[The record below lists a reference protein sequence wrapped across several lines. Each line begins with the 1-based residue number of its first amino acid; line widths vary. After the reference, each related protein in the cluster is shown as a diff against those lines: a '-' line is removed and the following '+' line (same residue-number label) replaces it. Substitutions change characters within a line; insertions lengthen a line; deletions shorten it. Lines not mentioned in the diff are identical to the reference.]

1 MSFLSNYI
9 AIFLDQNSKGAL
21 GKLRSFVPKDWV
33 WYGDHMTIKFSYDPM
48 YSEDFPEPYGELA
61 KSRKKVALVATHI
74 GLSDQAIAVKVEGYP
89 LEGKLAHIT
98 LAVPQGGSPKNSNS
112 ITNWKKI
119 KSFTMHGTIMGNG
132 DAGEVLGE
140 IDLTSD
146 TVIPMGD
153 RWNDQLDGG
162 NYTTSALYPSTGHV
176 KYGGTMAENII
187 KSLTKK
193 ILEEELEY
201 KYRPDLTTRHLC
213 WVAPDNSF
221 IKANSHFELLQA
233 LYKIDAKRME
243 KEYDVYLAE
252 LYKRAFNDGYIRL
265 DYGILSGGP
274 HLSLE
279 GLDKERIKKII
290 LNTYY
295 PFMVKY
301 PAPQFFI
308 DVPNRGSYHFRF
320 PADKPKWFTFV
331 NGNSVTE
338 DIVKKLALKEIV
350 STFPYNVGSAQ
361 ATYDSWTDR
370 AGDENLREIEHT
382 DISNLPFVNSIEQA
396 GGKVYQVG
404 GAVRD
409 SFLNTISKDLDIMVA
424 GLDAQVVISIL
435 SKYGNIAKNEKNDT
449 GFVGGSFAVIKFKP
463 FGDKEDIDVALA
475 RTEKKVGQGYGG
487 FEVTANPSITL
498 NQDLERRDF
507 TINAIAKD
515 IRGQIYDPFNGQ
527 EDLKNKIIRMV
538 SPKAF
543 AEDPLRMLRAV
554 QFAARF
560 GFTIEPNTWSMIR
573 QNAEDIQYI
582 KDERFVIE
590 FDKIVHKTDIKQSA
604 ELLVSSGLYRA
615 IFGDD
620 FRGTYDQFPK
630 VKTLAEFIFLLTKD
644 SKESPS
650 QFYVK
655 RFGNWGNLSKIISA
669 FELTRKEINT
679 PAEERWLMNTVNK
692 IDPKAVGSFVVQDKL
707 KDASMH
713 PEERYPRKAADLA
726 VTGGEIDAM
735 GITGGQHGQLNT
747 DLLNLIYGDQL
758 ENTREAV
765 MGYIQQNID
774 KYKSTPQK
782 IREIASKILKES
794 EVLDVYKFQDTHAEI
809 EKKTNFKNWFA
820 NSKIVDS
827 ENKPLVVYHGQP
839 PKYKCDFNTGKI
851 ERTDPIKINKFSNDN
866 PRFLEKG
873 QKGFYFTVDKNEG
886 KRYAEGGNLYDVY
899 LKIENPYF
907 YKHWEDDGEIKNACF
922 ITPEDYDKLIKLG
935 YDGVI
940 ILKQFKNFYIE
951 RGEWGEVIAFY
962 PNQIK
967 SVSNVG
973 TFNASSDDIIDGYDY
988 ANKSL
993 LESEGNL
1000 DGNFEALVQQVKQ
1013 RVPSLAKYNEFPEKN
1028 YDHFQLSKRIGK
1040 ADVYWHNQQLTLT
1053 NVAIMSEFKMSY
1065 RNFNQKKWYNFT
1077 LKNQIFFD
1085 IPDTFADQMQ
1095 RFVMQTAFNMLNDK
1109 YSYHKEL
1116 MVPETTTYQQADIDS
1131 IINEI
1136 NRKTFEFEDHVNNF
1150 TRTEIFEQLNEGYEM
1165 RGAWFIPDASGGGRL
1180 VETKFHSKYAM
1191 QHFGMRDHEA
1201 AFKRALEEGWV
1212 RIVYPF
1218 EGTSWAFNSYNKEN
1232 LIKALQKLRNEIIYG
1247 SSRNIYIDYKDD
1259 EWETY
1264 SVKDPEFLHNFG
1276 LLHETRDIVEKL
1288 TRESLTLYH
1297 GSPHKFD
1304 KFSTEHMGT
1313 GEGAQ
1318 AFGWGLYFTE
1328 LQDIAQHYASINP
1341 DIFNADMAYITKY
1354 IYGYNYNSFDIKRV
1368 STMPIPERNNLINQA
1383 YEREIATIKRMCGGS
1398 DRMAQ
1403 IVYKHSEAEEIKLE
1417 TERRDKYLN
1426 ISNTQQRNMYQVTVH
1441 KGKTPDQY
1449 TWMEWDRVVPPNML
1463 AKIRSYISTSKESDY
1478 ENVDSSYQ
1486 IRQYMRVMDDP
1497 NYSPQ
1502 TKTGEK
1508 LYRDLSSY
1516 LGEKGASMLL
1526 LRCGIDGI
1534 KYAAESISHGK
1545 TSDTARGFDYVVF
1558 DDKAV
1563 TLDTHKQLEEK
1574 KTKFTKQ
1581 QLTEMVMEAQRSQLK
1596 RLVLFDMDSTLIN
1609 SPMPEFGR
1617 EEYKQKT
1624 GGDFPSEKA
1633 WWSVPESLDT
1643 NVFDITAIAPVF
1655 NQMRDEQRR
1664 SDTMVVVMTN
1674 RLDTL
1679 ERQVKR
1685 VLRLNRINPDALNMA
1700 SYAMQNKGERILQIL
1715 KENPSIRY
1723 VAFYDDQEKN
1733 IMDVRNALRKKGIT
1747 YDLYNCQDGKIRR
1760 T

>member
-1 MSFLSNYI
+1 MGTIFEFVNNLKRKPFIQSIMNDLHGEAFLVG
-9 AIFLDQNSKGAL
+9 GATRDLLL
-21 GKLRSFVPKDWV
+21 GKQNKDVDLVIRLVNIDILLNQLRKFGSANIVGKSFGVITFKDNSD
-33 WYGDHMTIKFSYDPM
+33 GEIYD
-48 YSEDFPEPYGELA
+48 
-61 KSRKKVALVATHI
+61 VALPRTEFA
-74 GLSDQAIAVKVEGYP
+74 
-89 LEGKLAHIT
+89 
-98 LAVPQGGSPKNSNS
+98 
-112 ITNWKKI
+112 
-119 KSFTMHGTIMGNG
+119 NG
-132 DAGEVLGE
+132 D
-140 IDLTSD
+140 
-146 TVIPMGD
+146 
-153 RWNDQLDGG
+153 GG
-162 NYTTSALYPSTGHV
+162 HKGFD
-176 KYGGTMAENII
+176 II
-187 KSLTKK
+187 
-193 ILEEELEY
+193 Y
-201 KYRPDLTTRHLC
+201 
-213 WVAPDNSF
+213 
-221 IKANSHFELLQA
+221 
-233 LYKIDAKRME
+233 
-243 KEYDVYLAE
+243 
-252 LYKRAFNDGYIRL
+252 
-265 DYGILSGGP
+265 
-274 HLSLE
+274 
-279 GLDKERIKKII
+279 
-290 LNTYY
+290 
-295 PFMVKY
+295 
-301 PAPQFFI
+301 
-308 DVPNRGSYHFRF
+308 
-320 PADKPKWFTFV
+320 
-331 NGNSVTE
+331 
-338 DIVKKLALKEIV
+338 
-350 STFPYNVGSAQ
+350 
-361 ATYDSWTDR
+361 
-370 AGDENLREIEHT
+370 DENLPIEK
-382 DISNLPFVNSIEQA
+382 DLIR
-396 GGKVYQVG
+396 
-404 GAVRD
+404 RD
-409 SFLNTISKDLDIMVA
+409 AKFNAIAINLNTNQIIDPHG
-424 GLDAQVVISIL
+424 GLDDI
-435 SKYGNIAKNEKNDT
+435 KNKQTSLVNPDAFT
-449 GFVGGSFAVIKFKP
+449 DDPLRLLRFVGFTSRNEGFKISPDSMAKIHQTAHRIKEISPERILKEFEKIVEKGSPESGAKLLVETTLYQNIFDTQFKGSFA
-463 FGDKEDIDVALA
+463 
-475 RTEKKVGQGYGG
+475 
-487 FEVTANPSITL
+487 
-498 NQDLERRDF
+498 
-507 TINAIAKD
+507 
-515 IRGQIYDPFNGQ
+515 
-527 EDLKNKIIRMV
+527 
-538 SPKAF
+538 
-543 AEDPLRMLRAV
+543 
-554 QFAARF
+554 QFA
-560 GFTIEPNTWSMIR
+560 
-573 QNAEDIQYI
+573 
-582 KDERFVIE
+582 
-590 FDKIVHKTDIKQSA
+590 
-604 ELLVSSGLYRA
+604 
-615 IFGDD
+615 
-620 FRGTYDQFPK
+620 K
-630 VKTLAEFIFLLTKD
+630 VKTLAEFMFLLMNSSIANPAK
-644 SKESPS
+644 
-650 QFYVK
+650 FYIQH
-655 RFGNWGNLSKIISA
+655 FGDYGSLSKIISA
-669 FELTRKEINT
+669 FELTRQEINT
-679 PAEERWLMNTVNK
+679 PAEERWLMNAVNK

-707 KDASMH
+707 KDASIH
-713 PEERYPRKAADLA
+713 QEDRYPRKAADLA

-747 DLLNLIYGDQL
+747 DLLNLIYGDKL
-758 ENTREAV
+758 ENTRDAV
-765 MGYIQQNID
+765 MGYIQQNFD

-782 IREIASKILKES
+782 IREIAAKILKES
-794 EVLDVYKFQDTHAEI
+794 EVPDVYDFQDSHAEKI
-809 EKKTNFKNWFA
+809 IHTSWNGAGGNQWRYRFENAGDILRELGKYSNQFLDGNYIFEKVN
-820 NSKIVDS
+820 
-827 ENKPLVVYHGQP
+827 
-839 PKYKCDFNTGKI
+839 KI
-851 ERTDPIKINKFSNDN
+851 ESFINAFGNEHRLHYDDKYSTLKLLNADN
-866 PRFLEKG
+866 LKALRHAYEIQPVVTEA
-873 QKGFYFTVDKNEG
+873 QKVALQLIFNLIDGKLSEAKTQIEYFDQF
-886 KRYAEGGNLYDVY
+886 RD
-899 LKIENPYF
+899 
-907 YKHWEDDGEIKNACF
+907 DDGEV
-922 ITPEDYDKLIKLG
+922 KLKMA
-935 YDGVI
+935 
-940 ILKQFKNFYIE
+940 N
-951 RGEWGEVIAFY
+951 RY
-962 PNQIK
+962 PNQI
-967 SVSNVG
+967 NN
-973 TFNASSDDIIDGYDY
+973 TPQLN
-988 ANKSL
+988 
-993 LESEGNL
+993 ESEGNL
-1000 DGNFEALVQQVKQ
+1000 DGNFKALVQQVKQ
-1013 RVPSLAKYNEFPEKN
+1013 RVPSLAKYNEFPEDN

-1085 IPDTFADQMQ
+1085 IPDTYGTDME

-1116 MVPETTTYQQADIDS
+1116 MVPETTTYQQADIDA

-1150 TRTEIFEQLNEGYEM
+1150 TRTEIFEQVKVNGRELSKSEELELLTRDAAEKRLIVKTGDYRDGANALHSLSIINSRIRMITLELKIEELSKIQDNERNAQRYDKFDKQIKKLRNELDQLKYPELLKEGYEM
-1165 RGAWFIPDASGGGRL
+1165 RGAWFIPDASGGGS
-1180 VETKFHSKYAM
+1180 VAETKNHSQYAAKY
-1191 QHFGMRDHEA
+1191 FGMRDQDA
-1201 AFKRALEEGWV
+1201 AFTRALKNGWV

-1218 EGTSWAFNSYNKEN
+1218 ENTPWAFNSFNREN
-1232 LIKALQKLRNEIIYG
+1232 LVKALQKLRTEIIYG
-1247 SSRNIYIDYKDD
+1247 RSKNIYIDYKDD
-1259 EWETY
+1259 DWETY
-1264 SVKDPEFLHNFG
+1264 SVKDPEFLHKFG
-1276 LLHETRDIVEKL
+1276 LLHEAKDIVEKL

-1354 IYGYNYNSFDIKRV
+1354 ISGYNYSSVDIRRV
-1368 STMPIPERNNLINQA
+1368 SSMPIPERNNLINQA

-1426 ISNTQQRNMYQVTVH
+1426 ISNIQQRNMYQVTVH

-1449 TWMEWDRVVPPNML
+1449 TWLEWDRVVPPNML

-1526 LRCGIDGI
+1526 LRCGIDGV

-1581 QLTEMVMEAQRSQLK
+1581 QLTEMVMEAQRSQLN